1 VTITSRAAVLFEAPG
16 DWEIVEL
23 EVDEPREHEVLV
35 RYVTAGLCHS
45 DDHVAKGDV
54 PMAHLPLCGG
64 HEGAGIVEAVGP
76 GVRNLQVGD
85 HVVAAFIPSCGSCRW
100 CASGMQ
106 NLCDNGAFMM
116 MGTQLDGTFRMHHRG
131 AKGTVDV
138 AQTSLVSTFSEYSVL
153 PEWGAIKI
161 DKDIP
166 LQTAALVGCGVP
178 TGWGSAVNAAQVRP
192 GDVVIVMG
200 TGGIGMN
207 AVQGAK
213 HAGASRIIAVDIAP
227 FKRESALKL
236 GATDACTTM
245 NEATDLAQSL
255 TNGQGADSAIVTVGI
270 AEGEHV
276 GQAFASIRKAGTVV
290 LTAMANIDSNEIPIN
305 LFELAMFQKRIQGAL
320 FGMMSPA
327 AAIPYFL
334 NLYKS
339 GNLYLDEL
347 VSRRYSLEEIN
358 LGYADMHAGT
368 NIRGVVDF

>member
-1 VTITSRAAVLFEAPG
+1 MSITSRAAVLFEAPG
-16 DWEIVEL
+16 DWEIVEVQ
-23 EVDEPREHEVLV
+23 VDEPGPHEVLV

-45 DDHVAKGDV
+45 DDHVAKGDI

-64 HEGAGIVEAVGP
+64 HEGAGVVEAVGP

-85 HVVAAFIPSCGSCRW
+85 HIVAAFIPSCGSCRW
-100 CASGMQ
+100 CATGMQ

-116 MGTQLDGTFRMHHRG
+116 MGTQLDGTFRLHHQG
-131 AKGTVDV
+131 QDV

-161 DKDIP
+161 APSIP

-178 TGWGSAVNAAQVRP
+178 TGWGSAVNAAAVRP

-200 TGGIGMN
+200 VGGIGVN
-207 AVQGAK
+207 AVQGAR
-213 HAGASRIIAVDIAP
+213 HAGASRIIAVDTVA
-227 FKRESALKL
+227 FKRETALKL
-236 GATDACTTM
+236 GATDSAATM
-245 NEATDLAQSL
+245 TQATDLAQSL
-255 TNGQGADSAIVTVGI
+255 TYGQGADSAIVTVGI
-270 AEGEHV
+270 AEGQHLAE
-276 GQAFASIRKAGTVV
+276 AFASIRKAGTVV
-290 LTAMANIDSNEIPIN
+290 LTAMANIDEANIPIN

-334 NLYKS
+334 KLYQA
-339 GNLYLDEL
+339 GQLHLDEL
-347 VSRRYSLEEIN
+347 VTRRYSLEEIN
-358 LGYADMHAGT
+358 TGYADMHAGL

>member
-1 VTITSRAAVLFEAPG
+1 VSITSKAAVLFEAPG
-16 DWEIVEL
+16 AWEIVEVQV
-23 EVDEPREHEVLV
+23 EEPREFEVLV
-35 RYVTAGLCHS
+35 RFVTAGLCHS

-116 MGTQLDGTFRMHHRG
+116 MGTQLDGSFRLSHNG
-131 AKGTVDV
+131 QDV

-161 DKDIP
+161 EKSIP

-207 AVQGAK
+207 AVQGAR
-213 HAGASRIIAVDIAP
+213 HAGASRIIACDTAA

-236 GATDACTTM
+236 GATDAVETM
-245 NEATDLAQSL
+245 TQATDLAQSL
-255 TNGQGADSAIVTVGI
+255 TNGQGADSAIVCVGV
-270 AEGEHV
+270 AEGKHL
-276 GQAFASIRKAGTVV
+276 GQAFASVRKAGTIV
-290 LTAMANIDSNEIPIN
+290 LTAVANIDEDQIPIN

-334 NLYKS
+334 NLYKA
-339 GNLYLDEL
+339 GHLHLDEL
-347 VSRRYSLEEIN
+347 VTRRYSLEQIN
-358 LGYADMHAGT
+358 EGYADMHAGL

>member
-1 VTITSRAAVLFEAPG
+1 VPITSRAAVLFEAPG
-16 DWEIVEL
+16 EWEIVEVT
-23 EVDEPREHEVLV
+23 VDEPREHEVLV

-76 GVRNLQVGD
+76 GVRDLQVGD
-85 HVVAAFIPSCGSCRW
+85 HVVAAFIPSCGRCRW

-116 MGTQLDGTFRMHHRG
+116 MGTQLDSTFRLHYRG
-131 AKGTVDV
+131 QDV

-161 DKDIP
+161 DKSVP

-178 TGWGSAVNAAQVRP
+178 TGWGSAVNAANVRP

-213 HAGASRIIAVDIAP
+213 HAGASRIIACDTAP

-236 GATDACTTM
+236 GATDAVETM
-245 NEATDLAQSL
+245 VQAQDLAQSL
-255 TNGQGADSAIVTVGI
+255 TNGQGADSAIVTVGV
-270 AEGEHV
+270 AEGYHLA
-276 GQAFASIRKAGTVV
+276 QAFAAIRKAGTVV
-290 LTAMANIDSNEIPIN
+290 LTAVANIDAKEIPIN

-320 FGMMSPA
+320 FGMMSPP

-334 NLYKS
+334 NLYQS
-339 GNLYLDEL
+339 GDLLLDEL
-347 VSRRYSLEEIN
+347 VTRRYALDEIN
-358 LGYADMHAGT
+358 IGYADMHAGL

>member
-16 DWEIVEL
+16 DWEIVEVL
-23 EVDEPREHEVLV
+23 VDEPRDHEVLV
-35 RYVTAGLCHS
+35 RFVTAGLCHS

-100 CASGMQ
+100 CATGMQ

-116 MGTQLDGTFRMHHRG
+116 MGTQLDGTFRLHH
-131 AKGTVDV
+131 KGQDV

-161 DKDIP
+161 DPSIP
-166 LQTAALVGCGVP
+166 LETAALVGCGVP

-213 HAGASRIIAVDIAP
+213 HAGASRVIAVDTVA

-236 GATDACTTM
+236 GATDAVETM
-245 NEATDLAQSL
+245 TQATDLAQSL
-255 TNGQGADSAIVTVGI
+255 TNGQGADSAIVTVGV
-270 AEGEHV
+270 AEGNHLA
-276 GQAFASIRKAGTVV
+276 QAFASIRKAGTVV
-290 LTAMANIDSNEIPIN
+290 LTAVANIDANEIPIN

-320 FGMMSPA
+320 FGMMSPV

-339 GNLYLDEL
+339 GDLLLDEL
-347 VSRRYSLEEIN
+347 ITRRYSLEEIN
-358 LGYADMHAGT
+358 TAYADLHAGL

>member
-1 VTITSRAAVLFEAPG
+1 MTITSRAAVLFEAPG

-64 HEGAGIVEAVGP
+64 HEGAGIVEAVGQ

-85 HVVAAFIPSCGSCRW
+85 HIVAAFIPSCGSCRW
-100 CASGMQ
+100 CATGMQ

-116 MGTQLDGTFRMHHRG
+116 MGTQLDGTFRMHH
-131 AKGTVDV
+131 KGQDV

-161 DKDIP
+161 DKTIP
-166 LQTAALVGCGVP
+166 LQAAALVGCGVP

-213 HAGASRIIAVDIAP
+213 HAGASRIIAVDTAE
-227 FKRESALKL
+227 FKRTSALKL

-255 TNGQGADSAIVTVGI
+255 TNGQGADSAIVTVGL
-270 AEGEHV
+270 AEGQHV
-276 GQAFASIRKAGTVV
+276 AQAFASIRKAGTVV

-327 AAIPYFL
+327 VAIPYFL
-334 NLYKS
+334 NLYQN
-339 GNLYLDEL
+339 GNLLLDEL
-347 VSRRYSLEEIN
+347 ATKRYSLQEIN
-358 LGYADMHAGT
+358 TGYADMHAGT